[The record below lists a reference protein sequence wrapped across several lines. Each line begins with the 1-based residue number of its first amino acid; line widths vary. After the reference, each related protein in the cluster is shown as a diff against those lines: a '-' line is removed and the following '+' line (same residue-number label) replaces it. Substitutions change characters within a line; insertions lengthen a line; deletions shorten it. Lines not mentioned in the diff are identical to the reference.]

1 MDKEGLDSITK
12 LMEMSLW
19 EIWPRFEFD
28 VKLGLTGA
36 NKRVV
41 INVTSQVTLDAYIN
55 DYDAPKNS
63 YPCFYIFVHP
73 SKLTKNKIEETYKY
87 IIRNIRKQNIIFEAR
102 E

>member
-19 EIWPRFEFD
+19 EIWPQFEFD
-28 VKLGLTGA
+28 VKLGMTGA

-55 DYDAPKNS
+55 DYGTPKNS

-73 SKLTKNKIEETYKY
+73 SKLTKDRIEETYKY